1 MFPNNFLYISFYFL
15 LSPLYCNSLLGSLNA
30 RVYLRSGGSA
40 DANNT
45 MRLSTFVRC
54 RSLTFHCSKNLA
66 RKLPTPPQASSLPFK
81 SKTFLLHPEVQHLM
95 ARRWTRAP
103 TVGRRTSWSLSSLPI
118 KIMCVFR
125 VQRLTIVNVADVT
138 PNATHTDRLEVFL
151 SLPCI
156 VRVVHIG
163 LNGRSCQDTNKALCA
178 RLALS

>member
-54 RSLTFHCSKNLA
+54 RSFTFHCSNNLA
-66 RKLPTPPQASSLPFK
+66 RKLPTPPQASNLPFK
-81 SKTFLLHPEVQHLM
+81 SKTFLSHPEVQHLM
-95 ARRWTRAP
+95 ARRVTRAAI
-103 TVGRRTSWSLSSLPI
+103 VGRRTFWSPSILLI

-125 VQRLTIVNVADVT
+125 MQRLTIVIVANAM
-138 PNATHTDRLEVFL
+138 PNATHTDRLEVFR
-151 SLPCI
+151 SLLCI

-163 LNGRSCQDTNKALCA
+163 LNGRPCQDTRIKHYA
-178 RLALS
+178 RAWL